1 MTNHIIVYSFDKSS
15 GEYLGETTAQKDPL
29 EPSSYL
35 VPACSTKIKPNLQN
49 GYCSI
54 WKGESWINEEILPD
68 PIPEKTLDKLKN
80 ERKQHLSKLVA
91 TEMVKPLF
99 CKTIDGEN
107 CYISTD
113 KTNKFLGY
121 FALGDN
127 SKVVRYFRAVSKE
140 GARLSHDLKLNK
152 TELKELALH
161 YEQREDQLEEI
172 ENKYI
177 DLIDAAKSKTAI
189 NNIKFE
195 ELE

>member
-1 MTNHIIVYSFDKSS
+1 MLYFKNKITNQIQSYNVDSLSRIGFALRTDPWEQIDEPKEIALKS
-15 GEYLGETTAQKDPL
+15 
-29 EPSSYL
+29 
-35 VPACSTKIKPNLQN
+35 
-49 GYCSI
+49 
-54 WKGESWINEEILPD
+54 
-68 PIPEKTLDKLKN
+68 LKE
-80 ERKQHLSKLVA
+80 ERKKHLSKLISA
-91 TEMVKPLF
+91 EMMRPLF
-99 CKTIDGEN
+99 CKTMDGEN

-121 FALGDN
+121 FALSESSN
-127 SKVVRYFRAVSKE
+127 TVRYFRAVSKDGE
-140 GARLSHDLKLNK
+140 RLNHDLKLNK
-152 TELKELALH
+152 AELKKLALH

>member
-1 MTNHIIVYSFDKSS
+1 MTIYFKNKNTNEVKSYDI
-15 GEYLGETTAQKDPL
+15 EDINFLGASLRTDPWERIEEPKDVAL
-29 EPSSYL
+29 KS
-35 VPACSTKIKPNLQN
+35 IK
-49 GYCSI
+49 
-54 WKGESWINEEILPD
+54 E
-68 PIPEKTLDKLKN
+68 
-80 ERKQHLSKLVA
+80 ERKKHLSKLVSA
-91 TEMVKPLF
+91 EMVKPLF

-121 FALGDN
+121 FALSESSN
-127 SKVVRYFRAVSKE
+127 TVRYFRAVSKDGE
-140 GARLSHDLKLNK
+140 RLNHDLKLNK
-152 TELKELALH
+152 TELKELAVH

-177 DLIDAAKSKTAI
+177 DLIDATKSKTAI

>member
-1 MTNHIIVYSFDKSS
+1 MIFYFKNKISNIIKSY
-15 GEYLGETTAQKDPL
+15 EVDNLDNLGAALRTDPWERVEEPKEIAL
-29 EPSSYL
+29 ES
-35 VPACSTKIKPNLQN
+35 VKV
-49 GYCSI
+49 
-54 WKGESWINEEILPD
+54 
-68 PIPEKTLDKLKN
+68 
-80 ERKQHLSKLVA
+80 ERKQCLSKLVS

-99 CKTIDGEN
+99 CKTIDGED

-140 GARLSHDLKLNK
+140 GVRLSHDLKLNK
-152 TELKELALH
+152 AELKELALH

-177 DLIDAAKSKTAI
+177 DLIDAAKTKTAL

>member
-1 MTNHIIVYSFDKSS
+1 MNYYKNIFTNEIASFGGAPDSNWVKIDELKEVALKSLKDEKKIILSR
-15 GEYLGETTAQKDPL
+15 
-29 EPSSYL
+29 L
-35 VPACSTKIKPNLQN
+35 VSA
-49 GYCSI
+49 
-54 WKGESWINEEILPD
+54 
-68 PIPEKTLDKLKN
+68 
-80 ERKQHLSKLVA
+80 
-91 TEMVKPLF
+91 EMVKPLF
-99 CKTIDGEN
+99 CKNINDEG

-127 SKVVRYFRAVSKE
+127 SKVVRYFRAVSKD
-140 GARLSHDLKLNK
+140 GVRLSHDLKLNK
-152 TELKELALH
+152 AELKELALH

-177 DLIDAAKSKTAI
+177 DLIDAAKTKTAL

>member
-1 MTNHIIVYSFDKSS
+1 MNYYKNKSTNEIASFGGSPHSNWVKIDEPKEIALKS
-15 GEYLGETTAQKDPL
+15 LKDEKKAIL
-29 EPSSYL
+29 SRL
-35 VPACSTKIKPNLQN
+35 VSA
-49 GYCSI
+49 
-54 WKGESWINEEILPD
+54 
-68 PIPEKTLDKLKN
+68 
-80 ERKQHLSKLVA
+80 
-91 TEMVKPLF
+91 EMVKPLF
-99 CKTIDGEN
+99 CKNINDEG

-152 TELKELALH
+152 GELKELAIH

-177 DLIDAAKSKTAI
+177 DLIDAAKTKAAL

>member
-1 MTNHIIVYSFDKSS
+1 MSLYFKNKNTGEIKS
-15 GEYLGETTAQKDPL
+15 YDVDDINKLGAALRTDPWEEIEEPKDVGLKSQKD
-29 EPSSYL
+29 
-35 VPACSTKIKPNLQN
+35 
-49 GYCSI
+49 
-54 WKGESWINEEILPD
+54 
-68 PIPEKTLDKLKN
+68 
-80 ERKQHLSKLVA
+80 ERKQYLSKLVA

-99 CKTIDGEN
+99 CKTIDGED
-107 CYISTD
+107 CYISTN

-152 TELKELALH
+152 AELKELALH

>member
-1 MTNHIIVYSFDKSS
+1 MTLYFKNNITNHVQAYNVDSLSRLGAALRTDPWEQIEEPKEVALKS
-15 GEYLGETTAQKDPL
+15 LKD
-29 EPSSYL
+29 
-35 VPACSTKIKPNLQN
+35 
-49 GYCSI
+49 
-54 WKGESWINEEILPD
+54 
-68 PIPEKTLDKLKN
+68 
-80 ERKQHLSKLVA
+80 ERKQYLSKSVSA
-91 TEMVKPLF
+91 EMVKPLF
-99 CKTIDGEN
+99 CKTIDGED

-121 FALGDN
+121 FALSDI
-127 SKVVRYFRAVSKE
+127 SSVFRYFRAVSKE

-177 DLIDAAKSKTAI
+177 DLIDAAKSKTVL